1 MILSEVWTWLTS
13 SENWSGD
20 AGIANRLL
28 EHLGYTGLTMLF
40 AMLIAL
46 PLGTWIAHTG
56 RGAWMITVANAARAI
71 PSLGLLLVLV
81 LWLQPKFQ
89 GDTNLGF
96 LLPSIVALVVLALP
110 PLLAGA
116 YSGVSEVD
124 PAARDAAKGM
134 GMTGREV
141 FFKVELPNALPII
154 IGGVRNAALQVISTA
169 TIAAYVGLG
178 GLGGGAGPRLLLGG
192 ELRRVDLLDGEQ
204 VVADL
209 AQRDRERLLLDVG
222 VDQRADVLQQALA
235 ELGVVGVD
243 LPGALGAVEDQ
254 LVLAVGLGQQVVDRG
269 VGHALGGGVGGSH
282 EEKPHS
288 SGSVRPRPGGQQD
301 GRAVTRGLSSRL
313 PTRPR
318 RRELRG

>member
-141 FFKVELPNALPII
+141 FFKVELPNALPLILS
-154 IGGVRNAALQVISTA
+154 GVRSATLQVVATA
-169 TIAAYVGLG
+169 TIAAFTGLG
-178 GLGGGAGPRLLLGG
+178 GLGRYVIDGRQTSQSDEMIGGALL
-192 ELRRVDLLDGEQ
+192 
-204 VVADL
+204 VA
-209 AQRDRERLLLDVG
+209 
-222 VDQRADVLQQALA
+222 ALA
-235 ELGVVGVD
+235 LVLD
-243 LPGALGAVEDQ
+243 
-254 LVLAVGLGQQVVDRG
+254 LVLALVQRSIVSPGLT
-269 VGHALGGGVGGSH
+269 
-282 EEKPHS
+282 
-288 SGSVRPRPGGQQD
+288 
-301 GRAVTRGLSSRL
+301 GRTS
-313 PTRPR
+313 R
-318 RRELRG
+318 RRLRPARSAADADTGSATPNATREQATA